1 MARAPARSAQPP
13 RPLPIAAQCA
23 PAEASN
29 RAEMPRTSR
38 STAITP
44 RDEDAVTRRNS
55 YGIVRDILKG
65 RTLARHNDIGEQYII
80 GVQVGATLDRRNHRY
95 ADVGDVFQSLNTLV
109 VNLAPDF
116 GIRDVTER

>member
-1 MARAPARSAQPP
+1 MPVRPNLRDHSPLLRSARRQ
-13 RPLPIAAQCA
+13 RLRIEQKCLG
-23 PAEASN
+23 
-29 RAEMPRTSR
+29 TSR

-44 RDEDAVTRRNS
+44 RDEDAVTRRNT

-80 GVQVGATLDRRNHRY
+80 GVHVGATLDRRNHRH